1 MLTHSKCVERSV
13 SASLAV
19 SALAPVRLD
28 SSDRLRWSASQ
39 EPCVHISL
47 PIRLGKCNICQQ
59 RNTNM
64 CVFICDALPR
74 RGASQPY
81 NLGGCFQS
89 VTGPNWITL
98 CFSAVPDSRLMWF
111 LQLPEDQLIRS
122 NSQPFQREKEIERRR
137 KRENRMH
144 FCVVFLAVIDFVG
157 VWNGTHWQM
166 FNWNANLRAHRQN
179 RSFPAFLVLSNYF
192 WAIQLFCSLIL
203 GQKRDHFS
211 CSFSCIYIC
220 QYWLN

>member
-13 SASLAV
+13 SAGLAV

-47 PIRLGKCNICQQ
+47 PIRLRKCNICQQ

-98 CFSAVPDSRLMWF
+98 CFSAVPDSRLMRF

-122 NSQPFQREKEIERRR
+122 NSQPFQREKEIERWR
-137 KRENRMH
+137 KRESRMH
-144 FCVVFLAVIDFVG
+144 FCVVFWQSLIFGCSFIG
-157 VWNGTHWQM
+157 VWNGTCWQM
-166 FNWNANLRAHRQN
+166 FNWKANLRANCQIGN
-179 RSFPAFLVLSNYF
+179 F
-192 WAIQLFCSLIL
+192 Q
-203 GQKRDHFS
+203 HF
-211 CSFSCIYIC
+211 
-220 QYWLN
+220 

>member
-13 SASLAV
+13 SAGLAV

-98 CFSAVPDSRLMWF
+98 CFSAVPDSRLMRF

-122 NSQPFQREKEIERRR
+122 NSQPFQREKEIER
-137 KRENRMH
+137 EQ
-144 FCVVFLAVIDFVG
+144 D
-157 VWNGTHWQM
+157 
-166 FNWNANLRAHRQN
+166 
-179 RSFPAFLVLSNYF
+179 AFLCGIFGSHWLSVVLSLGSEMEL
-192 WAIQLFCSLIL
+192 AGKCLTGRLIWEQIAKI
-203 GQKRDHFS
+203 GNFQHF
-211 CSFSCIYIC
+211 
-220 QYWLN
+220 